1 MKKREKIILSLI
13 ENRRIIKWA
22 LIASAILML
31 IVASA
36 VIFWLNHENKI
47 ETSVDERINITPTQ
61 IRQIENIGQWEF
73 LSISDEEMIDTT
85 RRGFFSDAQLV
96 RIYYGTLR
104 LGIDLK
110 KTTPHWLRVEADT
123 LLVATLPPIQLL
135 DYNFIDEAQTKSIRK
150 LEPIRPRKTL
160 PKSPQNN
167 AQTLPNPTKH
177 SHSKRKRRTPIH
189 TPPEFN
195 GIQGHPNRMARITPK
210 NITFATQTFQGLIG
224 IDGKTKWYASMR
236 SLVS

>member
-36 VIFWLNHENKI
+36 VIFWLNHDNKI

-135 DYNFIDEAQTKSIRK
+135 DYNFIDEAQTKSFIQSGSWNPSD
-150 LEPIRPRKTL
+150 LERLYQKAHKTML
-160 PKSPQNN
+160 KRCLTQQN
-167 AQTLPNPTKH
+167 
-177 SHSKRKRRTPIH
+177 I
-189 TPPEFN
+189 
-195 GIQGHPNRMARITPK
+195 
-210 NITFATQTFQGLIG
+210 ATAKEI
-224 IDGKTKWYASMR
+224 A
-236 SLVS
+236 

>member
-36 VIFWLNHENKI
+36 VIFWLNHDNKI

-73 LSISDEEMIDTT
+73 LSISDEEVIDTT
-85 RRGFFSDAQLV
+85 RRGLLYDAQLV
-96 RIYYGTLR
+96 PIYYGTLR
-104 LGIDLK
+104 LGIDLQ

-135 DYNFIDEAQTKSIRK
+135 DYNFIDEAQTKSFIQSGSWNPSDLEK
-150 LEPIRPRKTL
+150 LYQKAHKTML
-160 PKSPQNN
+160 KRCLTQQNIDTAKEN
-167 AQTLPNPTKH
+167 AELQFTRLLNSMGFKT
-177 SHSKRKRRTPIH
+177 T
-189 TPPEFN
+189 
-195 GIQGHPNRMARITPK
+195 RIEW
-210 NITFATQTFQGLIG
+210 QE
-224 IDGKTKWYASMR
+224 
-236 SLVS
+236 

>member
-36 VIFWLNHENKI
+36 IIFWLNHDNKI

-61 IRQIENIGQWEF
+61 IRQIENIGQWE
-73 LSISDEEMIDTT
+73 SISDEEMIDTT

-135 DYNFIDEAQTKSIRK
+135 DYNFIDEAQTKSFIQSGSWNPSD
-150 LEPIRPRKTL
+150 LERLYQRAHKTML
-160 PKSPQNN
+160 KRCLTQQNIATAKEN
-167 AQTLPNPTKH
+167 AELQFTRLLNSMGFKAT
-177 SHSKRKRRTPIH
+177 
-189 TPPEFN
+189 
-195 GIQGHPNRMARITPK
+195 RIEW
-210 NITFATQTFQGLIG
+210 QE
-224 IDGKTKWYASMR
+224 
-236 SLVS
+236 

>member
-36 VIFWLNHENKI
+36 IIFWLNHDNKI

-104 LGIDLK
+104 LGIELK

-135 DYNFIDEAQTKSIRK
+135 DYNFIDEAQTKSFIQSGSWNPSD
-150 LEPIRPRKTL
+150 LERLYQKAHKTML
-160 PKSPQNN
+160 KRCLTQQNIDTAKEN
-167 AQTLPNPTKH
+167 AELQFTRLLNSMGFKAT
-177 SHSKRKRRTPIH
+177 
-189 TPPEFN
+189 
-195 GIQGHPNRMARITPK
+195 RIEW
-210 NITFATQTFQGLIG
+210 QE
-224 IDGKTKWYASMR
+224 
-236 SLVS
+236 

>member
-36 VIFWLNHENKI
+36 VIFWLNHDNKI

-110 KTTPHWLRVEADT
+110 KTTPYWLRVEADT
-123 LLVATLPPIQLL
+123 LLVATLPSIQLL
-135 DYNFIDEAQTKSIRK
+135 DYNFIDEAQTKSFIQSGSWNPSD
-150 LEPIRPRKTL
+150 LERLYQKAHKTML
-160 PKSPQNN
+160 KRCLNQQNIATAKEN
-167 AQTLPNPTKH
+167 AELQFTRLLNSMGFKAT
-177 SHSKRKRRTPIH
+177 
-189 TPPEFN
+189 
-195 GIQGHPNRMARITPK
+195 RIEW
-210 NITFATQTFQGLIG
+210 QE
-224 IDGKTKWYASMR
+224 
-236 SLVS
+236 

>member
-36 VIFWLNHENKI
+36 VIFWLNHDNKI

-96 RIYYGTLR
+96 RIDYGTLP
-104 LGIDLK
+104 LGIDLQ

-123 LLVATLPPIQLL
+123 LMVATLPPIQLL
-135 DYNFIDEAQTKSIRK
+135 DYNFIDEAQTKSFIQSGSWNPSDLEK
-150 LEPIRPRKTL
+150 LYQKAHKTML
-160 PKSPQNN
+160 KRCLTQQNIDTAKEN
-167 AQTLPNPTKH
+167 AELQFTRLLNSMGFKT
-177 SHSKRKRRTPIH
+177 T
-189 TPPEFN
+189 
-195 GIQGHPNRMARITPK
+195 RIEW
-210 NITFATQTFQGLIG
+210 QE
-224 IDGKTKWYASMR
+224 
-236 SLVS
+236 